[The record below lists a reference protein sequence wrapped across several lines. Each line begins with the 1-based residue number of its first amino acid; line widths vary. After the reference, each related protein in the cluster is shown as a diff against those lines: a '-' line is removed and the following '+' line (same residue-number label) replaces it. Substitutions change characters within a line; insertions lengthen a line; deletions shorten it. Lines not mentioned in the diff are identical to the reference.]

1 MEGGG
6 GAVGASDGDE
16 FERAWRGASRHADQ
30 HEQPRLHIER
40 SRQDAD
46 ALQLMKQCL
55 ELRIKVLSESHPDTL
70 STLMTLLQWSGVD
83 LESLSSIVGD
93 ASTSGDE

>member
-1 MEGGG
+1 MLSWSLPGY
-6 GAVGASDGDE
+6 SLM
-16 FERAWRGASRHADQ
+16 SRHSTGS
-30 HEQPRLHIER
+30 RLH
-40 SRQDAD
+40 
-46 ALQLMKQCL
+46 LQLMKQCL